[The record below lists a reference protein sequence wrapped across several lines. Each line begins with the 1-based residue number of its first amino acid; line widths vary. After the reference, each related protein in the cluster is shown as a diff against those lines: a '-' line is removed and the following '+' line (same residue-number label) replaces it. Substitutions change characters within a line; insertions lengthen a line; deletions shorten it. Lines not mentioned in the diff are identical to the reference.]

1 MKTDENIYETF
12 VRTVCVHC
20 KNRTT
25 NLCEIKKDMN
35 GEARCMH
42 YEKNKEF
49 EGYKE
54 FKGRLAEQ
62 SKPLMKGIVK

>member
-1 MKTDENIYETF
+1 MRTDENIYETY
-12 VRTVCVHC
+12 VRTICTNC

-25 NLCEIKKDMN
+25 NLCEIKKDIN

-54 FKGRLAEQ
+54 FKGRLTHQ
-62 SKPLMKGIVK
+62 SKPIMKGIIK